1 MDLLQ
6 LYEQAPAQ
14 RDLEALRQTLGSM
27 LDGLARAFGYARALV
42 ALYDSSRGLLRG
54 SVAFNVPEEIAES
67 LEVSIR
73 DREHPLVAALLQ
85 ATPVRVDDVLTDNR
99 LDQHHKGLLL
109 EMGITSFVLIPLR
122 NTAESGILPA
132 QPRWEPIPDTSGV
145 GASLKVLSGADRGDE
160 AEIPAA
166 GVIILSK
173 DGGISDED
181 MEGLVPFAN
190 QADATLASARNV
202 ELFRD
207 SSERYAVE
215 NEWLWSMI
223 NSVADPV
230 VVTDAQNDIVRQNRQ
245 AELIFRTRPD
255 DGEGKKNA
263 IRMNN
268 FLFTAALSTSNLEH
282 GSAGSSRE
290 LTLVD
295 PIEGSELVFEVISH
309 PAVHYRLNTTG
320 MVSLLKNVTDL
331 SYATEELSQNVQR
344 LQSTDE
350 KIRLE
355 RDRLD
360 LVLRNVPNPIIVID
374 NDDQIIQ
381 MNQEAIRLFQPPA
394 NYSGGDRK
402 GQIAASNSA
411 KFVSFVSQQRVET
424 AQVKSGELSLIDPD
438 SEEALV
444 MAVTSNELRDELGA
458 FVGNVSVMQDLT
470 RLRELE
476 RRRVE
481 QQLFESE
488 KLAATGRLA
497 ASIAHEINNPLEA
510 ITNSLYLLVQRTPAD
525 DANHKFLEIA
535 MKETD
540 RVSRILREMLGFYRL
555 ELSTAPT
562 DINALIL
569 EAETLVEKDLRQ
581 KGVRIHNDF
590 SPAMP
595 MVMASGDQLKQVILN
610 LVLNA
615 QESMPTGGS
624 IFVTTRPARDA
635 DPDYLL
641 SNSVLIQVRDT
652 GKGIGE
658 EHMANIFE
666 PFFSTKQA
674 QKGTGLGLWVSLG
687 IVQRHGGTITP
698 RSRPGQGTT
707 FTISLPI
714 TGPTADG

>member
-14 RDLEALRQTLGSM
+14 RDPEALRQTLGPM
-27 LDGLARAFGYARALV
+27 LDGLSRAFGYSRALV

-67 LEVSIR
+67 LEVSIA
-73 DREHPLVAALLQ
+73 DRQHPMVEALLQ
-85 ATPVRVDDVLTDNR
+85 ATPLRVDDVRTETR
-99 LDQHHKGLLL
+99 LDEHDKGLLL
-109 EMGITSFVLIPLR
+109 EMGISSFVLVPLR
-122 NTAESGILPA
+122 SASDPSNSLAPTATRDGGSPGT
-132 QPRWEPIPDTSGV
+132 DV
-145 GASLKVLSGADRGDE
+145 
-160 AEIPAA
+160 PAA

-181 MEGLVPFAN
+181 IEGLMPFAN
-190 QADATLASARNV
+190 QAGATLASARNV

-215 NEWLWSMI
+215 NEWLWWMV

-230 VVTDAQNDIVRQNRQ
+230 VVTDAQNDIIRQNRQ
-245 AELIFRTRPD
+245 AEMIFQARPD

-282 GSAGSSRE
+282 GSSGSSRE
-290 LTLVD
+290 LSLVD

-309 PAVHYRLNTTG
+309 PAFHYRLNTTG

-344 LQSTDE
+344 LQSADE

-355 RDRLD
+355 RDRLN

-374 NDDQIIQ
+374 NEDQITQ
-381 MNQEAIRLFQPPA
+381 MNQEAIRLFQRPDNDTA
-394 NYSGGDRK
+394 SGRK
-402 GQIAASNSA
+402 AQIAASNST
-411 KFVSFVSQQRVET
+411 KFVTFVSQLRLET

-438 SEEALV
+438 TDETLA
-444 MAVTSNELRDELGA
+444 MAVTSTDLRDELGS
-458 FVGNVSVMQDLT
+458 FIGNVSVIQDLT
-470 RLRELE
+470 RVRELE

-510 ITNSLYLLVQRTPAD
+510 ITNSLYLLVRRAPPD
-525 DANHKFLEIA
+525 DPNHRFLEIA
-535 MKETD
+535 MKETE
-540 RVSRILREMLGFYRL
+540 RVSRILREMLGFYRP
-555 ELSTAPT
+555 EVSTAAT

-569 EAETLVEKDLRQ
+569 EAEALIDKDMRQ

-590 SPAMP
+590 SREMP
-595 MVMASGDQLKQVILN
+595 PVMASADQLKQVVLN
-610 LVLNA
+610 LLLNA
-615 QESMPTGGS
+615 QDSMPGGGN
-624 IFVTTRPARDA
+624 IYVKTLPGRDA
-635 DPDYLL
+635 DSAYLP
-641 SNSVLIQVRDT
+641 SRSVLIQIRDT
-652 GKGIGE
+652 GKGIAE
-658 EHMANIFE
+658 EHMASIFE

-674 QKGTGLGLWVSLG
+674 KKGTGLGLWVSLG
-687 IVQRHGGTITP
+687 IVQRHGGTISP

-714 TGPTADG
+714 AGPTTDG

>member
-1 MDLLQ
+1 MMDPLQ
-6 LYEQAPAQ
+6 HYEQAPAQ
-14 RDLEALRQTLGSM
+14 RDPEALRQTLGPM
-27 LDGLARAFGYARALV
+27 LDGLSRAFGYSRALV
-42 ALYDSSRGLLRG
+42 ALYDSGRGLLRG

-67 LEVSIR
+67 LEVSIE
-73 DREHPLVAALLQ
+73 DRQHPMVQALLQ
-85 ATPVRVDDVLTDNR
+85 ATPLRVDNVRIEPR
-99 LDQHHKGLLL
+99 LDPHDKGLLL
-109 EMGITSFVLIPLR
+109 EMGITSFVLVPLR
-122 NTAESGILPA
+122 STSDPTHVPLLAATTDGAAAGI
-132 QPRWEPIPDTSGV
+132 DV
-145 GASLKVLSGADRGDE
+145 
-160 AEIPAA
+160 PAA

-181 MEGLVPFAN
+181 IEGLLPFAN
-190 QADATLASARNV
+190 QAGASLASARNV

-207 SSERYAVE
+207 SSERYAIE
-215 NEWLWSMI
+215 NEWLWWMV

-230 VVTDAQNDIVRQNRQ
+230 VVTDAQNDIIRQNRQ
-245 AELIFRTRPD
+245 AEMIFQARPD

-282 GSAGSSRE
+282 GSSGSSRE
-290 LTLVD
+290 LSLVD

-309 PAVHYRLNTTG
+309 PAFHYRLNTTG

-344 LQSTDE
+344 LQSADE

-374 NDDQIIQ
+374 NEDQITQ
-381 MNQEAIRLFQPPA
+381 MNQEAIRLFQPPDA
-394 NYSGGDRK
+394 TASGRK
-402 GQIAASNSA
+402 AQIAASNST
-411 KFVSFVSQQRVET
+411 KFVTFVSQLRLET

-438 SEEALV
+438 TDEALV
-444 MAVTSNELRDELGA
+444 MAVTSTDLRDELGS
-458 FVGNVSVMQDLT
+458 FIGNVSVMQDLT

-510 ITNSLYLLVQRTPAD
+510 ITNSLYLLVRRAPQD
-525 DANHKFLEIA
+525 DPNQKFLEIA
-535 MKETD
+535 MKETE
-540 RVSRILREMLGFYRL
+540 RVSRILREMLGFYRP
-555 ELSTAPT
+555 EVSTAAT

-569 EAETLVEKDLRQ
+569 EAEALIEKDLRQ

-590 SPAMP
+590 SREMP
-595 MVMASGDQLKQVILN
+595 TIMASADQLKQVVLN
-610 LVLNA
+610 LLLNA
-615 QESMPTGGS
+615 RDSMPGGGN
-624 IFVTTRPARDA
+624 IYVKTLPARDA
-635 DPDYLL
+635 DPAYLL
-641 SNSVLIQVRDT
+641 SRSVLIQIRDT
-652 GKGIGE
+652 GKGIAE
-658 EHMANIFE
+658 EHMPNIFE

-674 QKGTGLGLWVSLG
+674 QKATGLGLWVSLG

-698 RSRPGQGTT
+698 RSRPGEGTT

-714 TGPTADG
+714 AGPTTDG

>member
-1 MDLLQ
+1 MMDLLQ

-14 RDLEALRQTLGSM
+14 RDPEALRQTLGPM
-27 LDGLARAFGYARALV
+27 LDGLSRAFGYSRALV

-67 LEVSIR
+67 LEVSIA
-73 DREHPLVAALLQ
+73 DRQHPMVEALLQ
-85 ATPVRVDDVLTDNR
+85 ATPLRVDDVRTETR
-99 LDQHHKGLLL
+99 LDEHDKGLLL
-109 EMGITSFVLIPLR
+109 EMGISSFVLVPLR
-122 NTAESGILPA
+122 SASDPSNSLAPTATRDGGSPGT
-132 QPRWEPIPDTSGV
+132 DV
-145 GASLKVLSGADRGDE
+145 
-160 AEIPAA
+160 PAA

-181 MEGLVPFAN
+181 IEGLMPFAN
-190 QADATLASARNV
+190 QAGATLASARNV

-215 NEWLWSMI
+215 NEWLWWMV

-230 VVTDAQNDIVRQNRQ
+230 VVTDAQNDIIRQNRQ
-245 AELIFRTRPD
+245 AEMIFQARPD

-282 GSAGSSRE
+282 GSSGSSRE
-290 LTLVD
+290 LSLVD

-309 PAVHYRLNTTG
+309 PAFHYRLNTTG

-344 LQSTDE
+344 LQSADE

-355 RDRLD
+355 RDRLN

-374 NDDQIIQ
+374 NEDQITQ
-381 MNQEAIRLFQPPA
+381 MNQEAIRLFQRPDNDTA
-394 NYSGGDRK
+394 SGRK
-402 GQIAASNSA
+402 AQIAASNST
-411 KFVSFVSQQRVET
+411 KFVTFVSQLRLET

-438 SEEALV
+438 TDETLA
-444 MAVTSNELRDELGA
+444 MAVTSTDLRDELGS
-458 FVGNVSVMQDLT
+458 FIGNVSVIQDLT
-470 RLRELE
+470 RVRELE

-510 ITNSLYLLVQRTPAD
+510 ITNSLYLLVRRAPPD
-525 DANHKFLEIA
+525 DPNHRFLEIA
-535 MKETD
+535 MKETE
-540 RVSRILREMLGFYRL
+540 RVSRILREMLGFYRP
-555 ELSTAPT
+555 EVSTAAT

-569 EAETLVEKDLRQ
+569 EAEALIDKDMRQ

-590 SPAMP
+590 SREMP
-595 MVMASGDQLKQVILN
+595 PVMASADQLKQVVLN
-610 LVLNA
+610 LLLNA
-615 QESMPTGGS
+615 QDSMPGGGN
-624 IFVTTRPARDA
+624 IYVKTLPGRDA
-635 DPDYLL
+635 DSAYLP
-641 SNSVLIQVRDT
+641 SRSVLIQIRDT
-652 GKGIGE
+652 GKGIAE
-658 EHMANIFE
+658 EHMASIFE

-674 QKGTGLGLWVSLG
+674 KKGTGLGLWVSLG
-687 IVQRHGGTITP
+687 IVQRHGGTISP

-714 TGPTADG
+714 AGPTTDG